1 MNKFNALCSA
11 KIAAVTA
18 LIALS
23 SCSGGDKAAQQQMM
37 MMQQA
42 APQIATITLNYENS
56 DLSTTYPATIKGK
69 TDVEIRPQVS
79 GFITKVLVDEGQHV
93 VKGQPLFNIDNVQFQ
108 AAVDNAQAAVNV
120 ARTAVETAK
129 LTAHN
134 KKMLFDKNI
143 ISEYENQLAQN
154 DLAMAQAQLTQAE
167 SQLVNAKK
175 NLSYTVVTAPSSGVV
190 GTIPNREGALASP
203 SMMQP
208 LTTVSDNGDVYAYI
222 SLTEKDMLQLT
233 DNGKYTLDA
242 KIKEMPEVTLR
253 LSDGTIY
260 PEPGKVS
267 TVSGIIDNNTGSAS
281 VRILFKN
288 PNGMLRSG
296 STGQIL
302 MPVRLDSVII
312 IPQKATTELQD
323 IRYAY
328 VVNDSNMV
336 TSVPITVSPV
346 SDGKNFVVT
355 SGLQP
360 GQRIAI
366 EGVGTKVRNGSVIQP
381 VDPAQAAA
389 AAAAAQQQA
398 PGAGK

>member
-1 MNKFNALCSA
+1 MNKLNALCSA
-11 KIAAVTA
+11 KWAIAGTLMILA
-18 LIALS
+18 
-23 SCSGGDKAAQQQMM
+23 SCGGNNANQQ

-42 APQIATITLNYENS
+42 APQIATVTLNYSNS

-79 GFITKVLVDEGQHV
+79 GFITRVLVDEGQYV

-108 AAVDNAQAAVNV
+108 AAVDNARAAVNV
-120 ARTAVETAK
+120 AQTAVQTAT
-129 LTAHN
+129 LTAQN
-134 KKMLFDKNI
+134 KQQLFDKNI

-154 DLAMAQAQLTQAE
+154 DLAMAKSQLAQAQANLITAQ
-167 SQLVNAKK
+167 K
-175 NLSYTVVTAPSSGVV
+175 NLSYTIVTAPSSGVI
-190 GTIPNREGALASP
+190 GSIPNREGTLASP
-203 SMMQP
+203 SMVQP

-222 SLTEKDMLQLT
+222 SLTEKDILQLT
-233 DNGKYTLDA
+233 DNGKYSLNE

-253 LSDGTIY
+253 LSDGAIY

-267 TVSGIIDNNTGSAS
+267 TVSGIIDNTTGSAS

-302 MPVRLDSVII
+302 MPVRMDSVIV
-312 IPQKATTELQD
+312 IPQKATTELQNL
-323 IRYAY
+323 RYAY
-328 VVNDSNMV
+328 VVNDSNVV
-336 TSVPITVSPV
+336 TSVPITVSPIN
-346 SDGKNFVVT
+346 DGKNFVVT
-355 SGLQP
+355 SGLKA

-381 VDPAQAAA
+381 IDPAQAAA
-389 AAAAAQQQA
+389 QAQQQA
-398 PGAGK
+398 AAQAAGK

>member
-11 KIAAVTA
+11 KIAAATA

-23 SCSGGDKAAQQQMM
+23 SCSGGDKAAQQMM

-42 APQIATITLNYENS
+42 APQIATVTLNYETS

-79 GFITKVLVDEGQHV
+79 GFITRVLVDEGQHV
-93 VKGQPLFNIDNVQFQ
+93 VKGQPLFNLDNVQYQ

-120 ARTAVETAK
+120 ARTALETAK

-143 ISEYENQLAQN
+143 ISEYENQLSQN
-154 DLAMAQAQLTQAE
+154 DLAMAQSQLAQAE
-167 SQLVNAKK
+167 AQLVNAKK
-175 NLSYTVVTAPSSGVV
+175 NLSYTVVTAPSSGVI

-203 SMMQP
+203 SMVQP

-222 SLTEKDMLQLT
+222 SLTEKDILQLT
-233 DNGKYTLDA
+233 DNGKYSLDA
-242 KIKEMPEVTLR
+242 KIKEMPEVSLR
-253 LSDGTIY
+253 LSDGSIY

-281 VRILFKN
+281 VRVLFKN

-302 MPVRLDSVII
+302 MPVRYDSVIV

-355 SGLQP
+355 SGLKP

-389 AAAAAQQQA
+389 AAAQQQA
-398 PGAGK
+398 AGAGK

>member
-1 MNKFNALCSA
+1 MNKLNALCSTKWA
-11 KIAAVTA
+11 IAGSLMILA
-18 LIALS
+18 
-23 SCSGGDKAAQQQMM
+23 SCSGGDKANQQ

-42 APQIATITLNYENS
+42 SPQIATVTLNYSNS

-79 GFITKVLVDEGQHV
+79 GFITNVLVDEGQHV
-93 VKGQPLFNIDNVQFQ
+93 VKGQPLFTIDNVQFQ
-108 AAVDNAQAAVNV
+108 AAVDNAKAAVNV
-120 ARTAVETAK
+120 AQTAVQTAT
-129 LTAHN
+129 LTAQN
-134 KKMLFDKNI
+134 KQQLFDKNI

-154 DLAMAQAQLTQAE
+154 DLAMAKSQLAQAQAGLITAQ
-167 SQLVNAKK
+167 K
-175 NLSYTVVTAPSSGVV
+175 NLSYTVVTAPSSGVI
-190 GTIPNREGALASP
+190 GTIPNREGTLASP

-222 SLTEKDMLQLT
+222 SLTEKDILQLT
-233 DNGKYTLDA
+233 DNGKYTLNE
-242 KIKEMPEVTLR
+242 KIKEMPEVTLK
-253 LSDGTIY
+253 LSDGAIY
-260 PEPGKVS
+260 PEPGKIS
-267 TVSGIIDNNTGSAS
+267 TVSGIIDNATGSAS

-302 MPVRLDSVII
+302 MPVRMDSVIV

-346 SDGKNFVVT
+346 NDGKNFVVT

-366 EGVGTKVRNGSVIQP
+366 EGVGTKVRNGSMIQP
-381 VDPAQAAA
+381 IDPAQAAA
-389 AAAAAQQQA
+389 QQQA
-398 PGAGK
+398 AGK

>member
-1 MNKFNALCSA
+1 MNKLNALCSTKWA
-11 KIAAVTA
+11 IAGTLMILA
-18 LIALS
+18 
-23 SCSGGDKAAQQQMM
+23 SCSGGDKAKQQMM

-42 APQIATITLNYENS
+42 APQIATVTLNYSNS

-79 GFITKVLVDEGQHV
+79 GFITNVLVDEGQHV
-93 VKGQPLFNIDNVQFQ
+93 VKGQPLFTIDNVQFQ
-108 AAVDNAQAAVNV
+108 AAVDNAKAAVNV
-120 ARTAVETAK
+120 AQTAVQTAT
-129 LTAHN
+129 LTAQN
-134 KKMLFDKNI
+134 KQQLFDKNI

-154 DLAMAQAQLTQAE
+154 DLAMAKSQLAQAQAGLITAQ
-167 SQLVNAKK
+167 K
-175 NLSYTVVTAPSSGVV
+175 NLSYTVVTAPSSGVI
-190 GTIPNREGALASP
+190 GTIPNREGTLASP

-222 SLTEKDMLQLT
+222 SLTEKDILQLT
-233 DNGKYTLDA
+233 DNGKYSLNE
-242 KIKEMPEVTLR
+242 KIKEMPEVSLR

-260 PEPGKVS
+260 PELGKVS
-267 TVSGIIDNNTGSAS
+267 TVSGIIDNATGSAS

-302 MPVRLDSVII
+302 MPVRMDSVIV
-312 IPQKATTELQD
+312 IPQKATSELQD

-336 TSVPITVSPV
+336 TSVPITVSPIN
-346 SDGKNFVVT
+346 DGKNFVVT

-360 GQRIAI
+360 GQRIVI

-389 AAAAAQQQA
+389 AAQQQA
-398 PGAGK
+398 SAAGK

>member
-1 MNKFNALCSA
+1 MILASCGGNNAN
-11 KIAAVTA
+11 
-18 LIALS
+18 
-23 SCSGGDKAAQQQMM
+23 QQ

-42 APQIATITLNYENS
+42 APQIATVTLNYSNS

-79 GFITKVLVDEGQHV
+79 GFITRVLVDEGQYV

-108 AAVDNAQAAVNV
+108 AAVDNARAAVNV
-120 ARTAVETAK
+120 AQTAVQTAT
-129 LTAHN
+129 LTAQN
-134 KKMLFDKNI
+134 KQQLFDKNI

-154 DLAMAQAQLTQAE
+154 DLAMAKSQLAQAQANLITAQ
-167 SQLVNAKK
+167 K
-175 NLSYTVVTAPSSGVV
+175 NLSYTIVTAPSSGVI
-190 GTIPNREGALASP
+190 GSIPNREGTLASP
-203 SMMQP
+203 SMVQP

-222 SLTEKDMLQLT
+222 SLTEKDILQLT
-233 DNGKYTLDA
+233 DNGKYSLNE

-253 LSDGTIY
+253 LSDGAIY

-267 TVSGIIDNNTGSAS
+267 TVSGIIDNTTGSAS

-302 MPVRLDSVII
+302 MPVRMDSVIV
-312 IPQKATTELQD
+312 IPQKATTELQNL
-323 IRYAY
+323 RYAY
-328 VVNDSNMV
+328 VVNDSNVV
-336 TSVPITVSPV
+336 TSVPITVSPIN
-346 SDGKNFVVT
+346 DGKNFVVT
-355 SGLQP
+355 SGLKA

-381 VDPAQAAA
+381 IDPAQAAA
-389 AAAAAQQQA
+389 QAQQQA
-398 PGAGK
+398 AAQAAGK

>member
-1 MNKFNALCSA
+1 MNKLNALCSA
-11 KIAAVTA
+11 KWAIAGTLMILA
-18 LIALS
+18 
-23 SCSGGDKAAQQQMM
+23 SCGGNNANQQ

-42 APQIATITLNYENS
+42 APQIATVTLNYSNS

-79 GFITKVLVDEGQHV
+79 GFITRVLVDEGQYV

-108 AAVDNAQAAVNV
+108 AAVDNARAAVNV
-120 ARTAVETAK
+120 AQTAVQTAT
-129 LTAHN
+129 LTAQN
-134 KKMLFDKNI
+134 KQQLFDKII

-154 DLAMAQAQLTQAE
+154 DLAMAKSQLAQAQANLITAQ
-167 SQLVNAKK
+167 K
-175 NLSYTVVTAPSSGVV
+175 NLSYTIVTAPSSGVI
-190 GTIPNREGALASP
+190 GSIPNREGTLASP
-203 SMMQP
+203 SMVQP

-222 SLTEKDMLQLT
+222 SLTEKDILQLT
-233 DNGKYTLDA
+233 DNGKYSLNE

-253 LSDGTIY
+253 LSDGALY

-267 TVSGIIDNNTGSAS
+267 TVSGIIDNTTGSAS

-302 MPVRLDSVII
+302 MPVRMDSVIV
-312 IPQKATTELQD
+312 IPQKATTELQNL
-323 IRYAY
+323 RYAY
-328 VVNDSNMV
+328 VVNDSNVV
-336 TSVPITVSPV
+336 TSVPITVSPIN
-346 SDGKNFVVT
+346 DGKNFVVT
-355 SGLQP
+355 SGLKA

-381 VDPAQAAA
+381 IDPAQAAA
-389 AAAAAQQQA
+389 QAQQQA
-398 PGAGK
+398 AAQAAGK